1 MCSSCL
7 KRHCSIIR
15 PFSSNSWTYW
25 KWKDIHVKAVSL
37 SSAAERLR
45 TQSDGWAELRGKVK
59 RAPGVA
65 APPAFLRRGTE
76 ARPHLWLSLP
86 PSLRLHGPPGGAGG
100 RLSARHGGVSG
111 AEPPCSRPPRR
122 RQPSAAPL
130 RSAPALLPAAAAQG
144 TRMPRR
150 QPPRP
155 LLLLSALL
163 CAPASA
169 FNLDE
174 EKLTVYSG
182 PPGSYFGYSVDFYI
196 PDPSTW
202 VPVLAAGGLRGW
214 IPGRGRRGDSPR
226 SRVGAEPPAPPVIR
240 ERAPQGQRP
249 GGSSPSQ
256 HHAAGHRGRRSGVP
270 LRLAGRALQA
280 DPLR

>member
-1 MCSSCL
+1 M
-7 KRHCSIIR
+7 
-15 PFSSNSWTYW
+15 
-25 KWKDIHVKAVSL
+25 KAVSL

-45 TQSDGWAELRGKVK
+45 TQGDGWAELRGKVK
-59 RAPGVA
+59 ESAGGRRAAGFSPTGH
-65 APPAFLRRGTE
+65 RGT
-76 ARPHLWLSLP
+76 ASPPTLP

-100 RLSARHGGVSG
+100 RLSVRHAGVSG
-111 AEPPCSRPPRR
+111 AEPPCSRPLRR

-196 PDPSTW
+196 PDPST
-202 VPVLAAGGLRGW
+202 
-214 IPGRGRRGDSPR
+214 
-226 SRVGAEPPAPPVIR
+226 
-240 ERAPQGQRP
+240 
-249 GGSSPSQ
+249 
-256 HHAAGHRGRRSGVP
+256 
-270 LRLAGRALQA
+270 
-280 DPLR
+280 